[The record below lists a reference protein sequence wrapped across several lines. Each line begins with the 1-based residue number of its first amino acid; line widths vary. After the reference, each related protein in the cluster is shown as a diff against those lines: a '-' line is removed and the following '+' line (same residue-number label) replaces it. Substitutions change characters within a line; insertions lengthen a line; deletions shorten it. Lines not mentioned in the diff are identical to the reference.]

1 MVLHLV
7 RNAVEGK
14 SLDARNGATPA
25 ADGAADSHEAQAAEG
40 DSGAALRLIG
50 SLARSSAA
58 PSSSAPSSSSSS
70 SSSPSAGKLPKKA
83 TST

>member
-50 SLARSSAA
+50 SLARPSAA
-58 PSSSAPSSSSSS
+58 PSTSSSSSS
-70 SSSPSAGKLPKKA
+70 SPAPSAGKLPKKA